1 MPPPHLLFFTII
13 TTPKHKR
20 RSHRRGLW
28 CTERQSDATISK
40 ALSEEQF
47 DHVSSRTAVKRARVL
62 TSARVGRRDLLRC
75 TAGFSKSVCTDF
87 ANEGRGLPR
96 GPPFLPMPRCPDEPI
111 AST

>member
-40 ALSEEQF
+40 ALSEQQF

-87 ANEGRGLPR
+87 ANEARDFLVGLL
-96 GPPFLPMPRCPDEPI
+96 FFRCPDAPRR
-111 AST
+111 